1 MAEVLIEFE
10 SEFKG
15 PDGRLFHAH
24 ASGRPREDGLWEGW
38 LEFVPFDGSE
48 PVQTARET
56 TQPNRD
62 DIMYW
67 ATGLTTTYIDGA
79 LKRVLTPAPAP
90 AERDMAERSIFPSPA
105 EHAVLNP
112 FEVYKEGDDVLRG
125 QLNALDDARLRTII
139 REYGIADLKT
149 ANAATRAE
157 LISLIMLGVEK
168 RVA

>member
-1 MAEVLIEFE
+1 MSEVIVEFE

-15 PDGRLFHAH
+15 PDGRFYHAH
-24 ASGRPREDGLWEGW
+24 ASARPRDDGLWEGW
-38 LEFVPFDGSE
+38 LEFVPFDGSG
-48 PVQTARET
+48 PVETARET
-56 TQPNRD
+56 TQPNRN

-67 ATGLTTTYIDGA
+67 ATGLTTTYIEGA
-79 LKRVLTPAPAP
+79 LERVLTPAPVP
-90 AERDMAERSIFPSPA
+90 AVSDVAEQAIFPSPA

-125 QLNALDDARLRTII
+125 QLNALDDARLRSII
-139 REYGIADLKT
+139 REYALADFKT
-149 ANAATRAE
+149 ANAATRPE